1 MLKVQIDIDA
11 EKLKEIAK
19 LFSKNMTEAAF
30 PNTAN
35 AMQTAQHMIRQSW
48 TDYLRGE
55 TSLDGIENLPPDKVN
70 NKMITSVKEDKNK
83 DFDYRVYSDNTQME
97 MLSRGNPDIKYDMKK
112 THPYGRKSRV
122 SKKGVPYLIIPF
134 RWGTPN
140 GKGTKRRWNNFIP
153 QKEYNTKVLPL
164 EMSRTTGATHPE
176 MNANGQ
182 AIDRQE
188 YNWGGRLKDGWDDRS
203 AGMVRMED
211 VTEKATKSTYFT
223 FRVIS
228 AKSPAKS
235 WWYHRDAQKAVDILG
250 ALQRTHEQKI
260 RSMIE
265 QGVKNDE
272 EMYNKDRK

>member
-1 MLKVQIDIDA
+1 MLKVHIDIDA

-19 LFSKNMTEAAF
+19 QFSKNMTEASF

-35 AMQTAQHMIRQSW
+35 AMQKATNLIRNSW
-48 TDYLRGE
+48 IDYLRGN
-55 TSLDGIENLPPDKVN
+55 TSLDGIENIEKVN
-70 NKMITSVKEDKNK
+70 SSMIESVEDRKNG
-83 DFDYRVYSDNTQME
+83 DFDYSVYSDSKQLERVTKGSPE
-97 MLSRGNPDIKYDMKK
+97 VKYDMKK
-112 THPYGRKSRV
+112 THPYGRKSRM

-176 MNANGQ
+176 MNAKGQ

-228 AKSPAKS
+228 AKSPANS

-265 QGVKNDE
+265 QGIKNDE

>member
-11 EKLKEIAK
+11 ENLKEIAK
-19 LFSKNMTEAAF
+19 QFSKNMTEAAF

-35 AMQTAQHMIRQSW
+35 AMQQATRLIRNSW

-97 MLSRGNPDIKYDMKK
+97 MLSRGNPEIKYDMKK

-134 RWGTPN
+134 RWATPN
-140 GKGTKRRWNNFIP
+140 EKGETKRRWNSAIP
-153 QKEYNTKVLPL
+153 RKVYNTNLLPM
-164 EMSRTTGATHPE
+164 EMSRTTGLTHAE
-176 MNANGQ
+176 MNARGE
-182 AIDRQE
+182 AIDRNE

-211 VTEKATKSTYFT
+211 VTEKATKSAYFT

-228 AKSPAKS
+228 AKSPANS
-235 WWYHRDAQKAVDILG
+235 WWYHRDANPAVDILG

-265 QGVKNDE
+265 QGIKYDE
-272 EMYNKDRK
+272 TMHNNGK

>member
-19 LFSKNMTEAAF
+19 QFSKNMTEAAF

-35 AMQTAQHMIRQSW
+35 AMQQAQHMIRQSW
-48 TDYLRGE
+48 TDYLSGE
-55 TSLDGIENLPPDKVN
+55 TSLDGIENLEKVN
-70 NKMITSVKEDKNK
+70 RSMIESVKERKNR
-83 DFDYRVYSDNTQME
+83 DFDYSVYSDSKQLE
-97 MLSRGNPDIKYDMKK
+97 RIAEGSPEVKYDMKK

-153 QKEYNTKVLPL
+153 QKEYDTKVLPL
-164 EMSRTTGATHPE
+164 EMSSTTGLTHPE
-176 MNANGQ
+176 ANAKGQ

-188 YNWGGRLKDGWDDRS
+188 YNWGGRKKDMDDDRMN
-203 AGMVRMED
+203 GMVRMKD
-211 VTEKATKSTYFT
+211 VQGSTYFT

-228 AKSPAKS
+228 AKSPANS
-235 WWYHRDAQKAVDILG
+235 WWYHRDAQKAVDIMG

>member
-1 MLKVQIDIDA
+1 MLKVHIDIDA
-11 EKLKEIAK
+11 ENLKEIAK
-19 LFSKNMTEAAF
+19 QFSKNMTEAAF

-35 AMQTAQHMIRQSW
+35 AMQQATRLIRNSW
-48 TDYLRGE
+48 TDYLEGN
-55 TSLDGIENLPPDKVN
+55 TFLDGIENLEKVN
-70 NKMITSVKEDKNK
+70 RSMIESVKERKNG
-83 DFDYRVYSDNTQME
+83 DFDYSVYSDSKQLE
-97 MLSRGNPDIKYDMKK
+97 RIAEGSPEVKYDMKK

-153 QKEYNTKVLPL
+153 QKVYDTKVLPL
-164 EMSRTTGATHPE
+164 EMSRTTGLTHPE
-176 MNANGQ
+176 MNAKGQ

-211 VTEKATKSTYFT
+211 VTEKAKKSTYFT
-223 FRVIS
+223 FRIIS
-228 AKSPAKS
+228 AKSPANS
-235 WWYHRDAQKAVDILG
+235 WWYHRDAQKAVDIMG

-272 EMYNKDRK
+272 EMYNDSKN